1 MSASG
6 RPARAPYAAAGP
18 KSSVRQAPPSGRLA
32 ARTVHPQA
40 VKTRAVNDA
49 KDFAATELNSA
60 RNQFVDEFGNY
71 RWDRIGYLAAAVV
84 GSVAFVGVLKALFR
98 R

>member
-1 MSASG
+1 V
-6 RPARAPYAAAGP
+6 ARSKADIEAEIAAAR
-18 KSSVRQAPPSGRLA
+18 SRLA
-32 ARTVHPQA
+32 SNVEDLITTVHPQA

>member
-1 MSASG
+1 M
-6 RPARAPYAAAGP
+6 ARSKADIEAEIAAAR
-18 KSSVRQAPPSGRLA
+18 SRLA
-32 ARTVHPQA
+32 SNVEDLITTVHPQA